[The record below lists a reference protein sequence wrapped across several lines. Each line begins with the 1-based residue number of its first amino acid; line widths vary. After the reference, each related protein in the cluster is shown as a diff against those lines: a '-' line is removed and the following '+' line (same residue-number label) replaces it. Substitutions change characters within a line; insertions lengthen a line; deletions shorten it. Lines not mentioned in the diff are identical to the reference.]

1 VVLEDRVVDPSG
13 LNTQLTP
20 TKPTLDLERIT
31 NIMAL
36 DFSAASSALKDD
48 YQPAIREQLNNSIML
63 LNQVETN
70 TADVEGTEA
79 VISLHTGRNTGVGA
93 RAESGTLPTA
103 GQQAYSTAR
112 IPVKFNYGRIQI
124 TGPVIEGMKS
134 DRGSF
139 TRAIDSES
147 KGIVA
152 DLKRDVNRQLYT
164 PNSGIIGTIVA
175 DSGGHVVTFATEAEV
190 RRMEVGQSFDF
201 YDGDYATD
209 DTGEVVAS
217 RDISG
222 KSVTFTGLHADVSAG
237 DWVVRSGVVPV
248 AITSKATEETN
259 YEIHGLEDIVTNGT
273 GTAGS
278 SAGLA
283 SPWLHGINGT
293 ATTVWAS
300 SQTDSVGVPTDSAF
314 EQICDEV
321 NLESGE
327 DIDLG
332 IVSHKGA
339 RAYANTLK
347 TQKRFTNSV
356 ELKGGFSAITFQTGR
371 GEVALWAERDCL
383 DDVAFL
389 VNTAHLTHWVMSD
402 WSFMDRD
409 GSVLSR
415 VANGDSYEATLYKYH
430 EFGTDRRNAHGKLT
444 GLTV

>member
-1 VVLEDRVVDPSG
+1 
-13 LNTQLTP
+13 
-20 TKPTLDLERIT
+20 
-31 NIMAL
+31 MAL

-48 YQPAIREQLNNSIML
+48 YQPAIREQLNNSLML
-63 LNQVETN
+63 LAQVETN

-124 TGPVIEGMKS
+124 TGPIIEGMKS

-152 DLKRDVNRQLYT
+152 DLKRDVNRQCYT
-164 PNSGIIGTIVA
+164 PNTGVVGTVVSVA
-175 DSGGHVVTFATEAEV
+175 TNTVTFATEAEV
-190 RRMEVGQSFDF
+190 RRQEVGQSFDF
-201 YDGDYATD
+201 YDGDFASD

-217 RDISG
+217 RDVSA
-222 KSVTFTGLHADVSAG
+222 KTVTYTGLSGVDAG
-237 DWVVRSGVVPV
+237 DWVVRSGVTMGGA
-248 AITSKATEETN
+248 AITSKATEDAAQ
-259 YEIHGLEDIVTNGT
+259 EIHGLEDIISDAS
-273 GTAGS
+273 GTAGTS
-278 SAGLA
+278 DGQA
-283 SPWLHGINGT
+283 PVWLHGISGT
-293 ATTVWAS
+293 ATTIWAS

-314 EQICDEV
+314 EAICDEV

-347 TQKRFTNSV
+347 TQKRFTNTV
-356 ELKGGFSAITFQTGR
+356 DLKGGFSAITFQTGR

-389 VNTAHLTHWVMSD
+389 VNTSHLTHWVMSD

-409 GSVLSR
+409 GSVLNR
-415 VANGDSYEATLYKYH
+415 VSATDAYEATLYKYH
-430 EFGTDRRNAHGKLT
+430 ELGTDKRNAHGKLT

>member
-1 VVLEDRVVDPSG
+1 
-13 LNTQLTP
+13 
-20 TKPTLDLERIT
+20 
-31 NIMAL
+31 MAL

-48 YQPAIREQLNNSIML
+48 YQPAIREQLNNSLML
-63 LNQVETN
+63 LAQVETN

-124 TGPVIEGMKS
+124 TGPIIEGMKS

-152 DLKRDVNRQLYT
+152 DLKRDVNRQCYT
-164 PNSGIIGTIVA
+164 PNTGVVGTVVSVA
-175 DSGGHVVTFATEAEV
+175 TNTVTFATEAEV
-190 RRMEVGQSFDF
+190 RRQEVGQSFDF
-201 YDGDYATD
+201 YDGDFASD

-217 RDISG
+217 RDVAA
-222 KSVTFTGLHADVSAG
+222 KTVTYTGLGGVDAG
-237 DWVVRSGVVPV
+237 DWVVRSGVTMGGA
-248 AITSKATEETN
+248 AITSKATEDAAQ
-259 YEIHGLEDIVTNGT
+259 EIHGLEDIISDAV
-273 GTAGS
+273 GTAGTS
-278 SAGLA
+278 DGQA
-283 SPWLHGINGT
+283 PVWLHGISGT
-293 ATTVWAS
+293 ATTIWAS

-314 EQICDEV
+314 EAICDEV

-347 TQKRFTNSV
+347 TQKRFTNTV
-356 ELKGGFSAITFQTGR
+356 DLKGGFSAITFQTGR

-389 VNTAHLTHWVMSD
+389 VNTSHLTHWVMSD

-409 GSVLSR
+409 GSVLNR
-415 VANGDSYEATLYKYH
+415 VSATDAYEATLYKYH
-430 EFGTDRRNAHGKLT
+430 ELGTDKRNAHGKLT

>member
-1 VVLEDRVVDPSG
+1 
-13 LNTQLTP
+13 
-20 TKPTLDLERIT
+20 
-31 NIMAL
+31 MAL

-48 YQPAIREQLNNSIML
+48 YQPAIREQLNNSLML
-63 LNQVETN
+63 LAQVETN

-112 IPVKFNYGRIQI
+112 VPVKFNYGRIQI
-124 TGPVIEGMKS
+124 TGPIIEGMKS

-152 DLKRDVNRQLYT
+152 DLKRDVNRQCYT
-164 PNSGIIGTIVA
+164 PNTGVIGTVVSVA
-175 DSGGHVVTFATEAEV
+175 TNTVTFATEAEV
-190 RRMEVGQSFDF
+190 RRQEVGQSFDF
-201 YDGDYATD
+201 YDGDFASD
-209 DTGEVVAS
+209 DTGEVVVS
-217 RDISG
+217 RDVSA
-222 KSVTFTGLHADVSAG
+222 KTVTYTGLSGVDAG
-237 DWVVRSGVVPV
+237 DWVVRAGVTMGGA
-248 AITSKATEETN
+248 AITSKATEDAAQ
-259 YEIHGLEDIVTNGT
+259 EIHGLEDIISDGV
-273 GTAGS
+273 GTAGTS
-278 SAGLA
+278 DGQA
-283 SPWLHGINGT
+283 PVWLHGISGT
-293 ATTVWAS
+293 ATSIWAS

-314 EQICDEV
+314 EAICDEV

-347 TQKRFTNSV
+347 TQKRFTNTID
-356 ELKGGFSAITFQTGR
+356 LKGGFSAITFQTGR

-383 DDVAFL
+383 DDVAFM
-389 VNTAHLTHWVMSD
+389 VNTSHLTHWVMSD

-409 GSVLSR
+409 GSVLNR
-415 VANGDSYEATLYKYH
+415 VSNSDAYEATLYKYH
-430 EFGTDRRNAHGKLT
+430 ELGTDKRNAHGKLT